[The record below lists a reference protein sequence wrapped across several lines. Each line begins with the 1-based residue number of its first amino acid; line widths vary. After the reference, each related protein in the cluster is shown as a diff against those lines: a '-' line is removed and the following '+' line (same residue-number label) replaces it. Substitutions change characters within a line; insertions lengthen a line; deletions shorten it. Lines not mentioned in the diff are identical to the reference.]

1 MVDLLV
7 ELVKSLLILFPA
19 YAANG
24 FPPLARGSLPI
35 DFHKKW
41 LDGSRILGDG
51 KTIEGFS
58 IGIIAGTF
66 VGIIEMLVQP
76 QINSYA
82 QIFGVQIPTMSF
94 PIALMISLGTLF
106 GDMGGSFIKRRL
118 NLERGKEVI
127 FLDQWNFI
135 IGSLLF
141 IFLLTPITIWMVIIM
156 LAITFVVHRAAN
168 IGGYVLKVKKV
179 PW

>member
-1 MVDLLV
+1 MVDLLL
-7 ELVKSLLILFPA
+7 ELVKSLLIIFPA

-35 DFHKKW
+35 DFKRKW
-41 LDGSRILGDG
+41 SDGNRILGDG
-51 KTIEGFS
+51 KTIEGLS

-66 VGIIEMLVQP
+66 VGVIESMVQP

-82 QIFGVQIPTMSF
+82 SAFGMQIPAMSF
-94 PIALMISLGTLF
+94 SVALMISLGTLF
-106 GDMGGSFIKRRL
+106 GDICGSFIKRRL
-118 NLERGKEVI
+118 KLQRGKEVL

-135 IGSLLF
+135 IGSILF
-141 IFLLTPITIWMVIIM
+141 IFLLTPITVWMVIIM
-156 LAITFVVHRAAN
+156 LLITLVVHRLAN
-168 IGGYVLKVKKV
+168 IAGHKLKVKRE